1 MLFCCWVEMKM
12 KQETENRKCIV
23 CGEVKEKE
31 LLLRFTLAPD
41 NQVVPDFKKKLPG
54 KGIYVSVSKTALQ
67 KAVEKNL
74 FAKAVKKNAKVSA
87 ELVQTVENIL
97 RKKVWNQF
105 VWQRK
110 PGI

>member
-74 FAKAVKKNAKVSA
+74 FANTGGNFWWSFYGK
-87 ELVQTVENIL
+87 ETIL
-97 RKKVWNQF
+97 GLFFNR
-105 VWQRK
+105 
-110 PGI
+110 